1 MGKLGTKVPGIL
13 GFLVE
18 QDGVRCSN
26 TGHILLQADLS
37 SKKDVRDVYCYLGA
51 GHCVGDVS
59 NVYSM

>member
-1 MGKLGTKVPGIL
+1 MKENRNKSSK
-13 GFLVE
+13 E
-18 QDGVRCSN
+18 REDGVRCSN